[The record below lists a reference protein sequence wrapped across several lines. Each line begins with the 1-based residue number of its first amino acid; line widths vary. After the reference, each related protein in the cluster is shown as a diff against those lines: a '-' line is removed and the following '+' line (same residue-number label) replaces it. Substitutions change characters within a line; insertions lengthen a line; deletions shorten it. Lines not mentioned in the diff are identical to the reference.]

1 MAYDNGDLCCFR
13 PNKEVLLYSW
23 VLSSCESRNWL
34 LTRTSRSLLSSSNSQ
49 QNPTTDIPGWPLT
62 PIHRNCSGFSS
73 QVVSQQARAG
83 LSGGGCVCLYGGSSS
98 AGCMTAACHSIHATQ
113 HHIASPFTACHWRGK
128 SLLCPAAC
136 ICHGLSHMQ
145 RDAQCGEI
153 DCVACPC
160 RLP

>member
-1 MAYDNGDLCCFR
+1 MLFQAKQRGAL
-13 PNKEVLLYSW
+13 VLLGA
-23 VLSSCESRNWL
+23 EL
-34 LTRTSRSLLSSSNSQ
+34 LRVQELVADKDKQITALKQ
-49 QNPTTDIPGWPLT
+49 QQPTKPHHRHPGWPLT